1 MATVPSRAVESGGT
15 LARGR
20 IAIAVV
26 VAVALAAIVAVV
38 AGGGGGE
45 ERSAAAFPSECV
57 DKWNSDPAAI
67 SFGRH
72 NFNGHGYESALVT
85 YLTRAGDERPSADEG
100 SCAVIFPSRVLDLEP
115 VAAGEVVL
123 AGEWTPISV
132 LPRIELNRVA
142 ELQAIA
148 AEDPNTRLESTGDLS
163 AL

>member
-1 MATVPSRAVESGGT
+1 VESGDT

-26 VAVALAAIVAVV
+26 AAVVLAAVVVVIV
-38 AGGGGGE
+38 GGGGGGGGD
-45 ERSAAAFPSECV
+45 ERSVAGLPSECV

-67 SFGRH
+67 AFGRH
-72 NFNGHGYESALVT
+72 NFNGHGYEAALVT
-85 YLTRAGDERPSADEG
+85 YLTKAGDEVPSADEG
-100 SCAVIFPSRVLDLEP
+100 LCAVIFPSQVLDPEP

-132 LPRIELNRVA
+132 LPDVELNRVA
-142 ELQAIA
+142 ELQVIA
-148 AEDPNTRLESTGDLS
+148 AGDPNTRLESTGELS